1 MKLSEETAYFFP
13 GEQIA
18 DFQLIRPLRVRELS
32 ECWYGFRLES
42 GDPVAIKFLRKENPR
57 IPQFR
62 DVAAFLQRGESPFL
76 IRVLESGETNQGM
89 PFAVM
94 EFAEAGSLRNV
105 LRKEGSLSL
114 PRAVRLLREMLL
126 ALDALHRNGIIH
138 RDVKPDNI
146 WRRKSGENLLGDLG
160 LAKLPNH
167 PEERG
172 KVFGTAAYLSP
183 EQARDST
190 AVDERSDLYSLAV
203 VLFEALTGKRYRPK
217 ESFTDTVKRILSDRS
232 APSPEMLRDAATGK
246 LALLLVR
253 MLEYSPSLRPRS
265 AFEVLAELDSMD
277 LPEES

>member
-1 MKLSEETAYFFP
+1 MGRQSGTACIRCRDI
-13 GEQIA
+13 QI
-18 DFQLIRPLRVRELS
+18 
-32 ECWYGFRLES
+32 FRLMITE
-42 GDPVAIKFLRKENPR
+42 
-57 IPQFR
+57 
-62 DVAAFLQRGESPFL
+62 
-76 IRVLESGETNQGM
+76 
-89 PFAVM
+89 
-94 EFAEAGSLRNV
+94 
-105 LRKEGSLSL
+105 
-114 PRAVRLLREMLL
+114 
-126 ALDALHRNGIIH
+126 
-138 RDVKPDNI
+138 NI
-146 WRRKSGENLLGDLG
+146 WRRKNGENRLGDLG

-167 PEERG
+167 PEEPG